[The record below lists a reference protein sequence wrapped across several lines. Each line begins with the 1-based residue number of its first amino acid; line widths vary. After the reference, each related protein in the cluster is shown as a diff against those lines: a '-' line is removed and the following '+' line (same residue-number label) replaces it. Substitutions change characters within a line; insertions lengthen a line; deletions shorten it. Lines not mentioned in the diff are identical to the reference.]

1 MSILVLDARPL
12 LSCALER
19 VDSRSC
25 SSISPIG
32 SQALCT
38 DALLQTMPA
47 PAGLLEL
54 CSTSSTMPV
63 LLRGVDRQQLH
74 VAGFVEPA
82 MRDHSLTGLCVHML
96 FAEAPERV
104 EVLLG

>member
-1 MSILVLDARPL
+1 
-12 LSCALER
+12 
-19 VDSRSC
+19 
-25 SSISPIG
+25 
-32 SQALCT
+32 
-38 DALLQTMPA
+38 MPA

-63 LLRGVDRQQLH
+63 LLRGVDWQQLH

-82 MRDHSLTGLCVHML
+82 MRDHSLTGLRVHML

-104 EVLLG
+104 GVLLGQSLSIDLSDSPAAERILPNADG

>member
-1 MSILVLDARPL
+1 
-12 LSCALER
+12 
-19 VDSRSC
+19 
-25 SSISPIG
+25 
-32 SQALCT
+32 
-38 DALLQTMPA
+38 MPA

-96 FAEAPERV
+96 FAEAPEPV
-104 EVLLG
+104 EVLLGQSLSIDLSDSPAAERIVPRLTDDIRQQQFALHD